1 MCEPKISPLNRYRPT
16 VGRLSTRNSRIFSA
30 SFQGPAPA
38 IDYPNRTGNLDLLR
52 RHYTVGQLA
61 ALSDAL
67 ITLDKT
73 DLSSWFDFF
82 VTGLGVPHAT
92 FYRLCRYSPKAL
104 QDSSP
109 YAAGAAIVL
118 MRGLGISQQEIV
130 DRILPCY
137 PGLLTLT
144 IEQRD
149 SALEALAS
157 CGEDTQAASEWV
169 RSCPSFLLA
178 EVNGDLVPLL
188 ERIRISRMGK

>member
-1 MCEPKISPLNRYRPT
+1 M
-16 VGRLSTRNSRIFSA
+16 
-30 SFQGPAPA
+30 
-38 IDYPNRTGNLDLLR
+38 
-52 RHYTVGQLA
+52 GQLA